1 MEKASLLKKL
11 GSRRKALEE
20 YLFQIK
26 HAGQKSGR
34 VTDKPSGKKFLF
46 KKTCR

>member
-1 MEKASLLKKL
+1 MEKARLLQKL
-11 GSRRKALEE
+11 SSKRKALEE
-20 YLFQIK
+20 YLLQVK

-34 VTDKPSGKKFLF
+34 VTGNPSGKKFLF